1 MCRALTL
8 LVRAANLH
16 NSRAFAVFLGL
27 ASLAWRFADDWLCVV
42 TGTVPTRSPDRL
54 LCPGMLQRSSI
65 PQDD

>member
-42 TGTVPTRSPDRL
+42 TGTALMGPKI
-54 LCPGMLQRSSI
+54 GKEI
-65 PQDD
+65 FGEK